1 MVVFL
6 SVFWA
11 SLPYI
16 GWLSLPSP
24 LPCQTIKSAIDHLHL
39 HLEDWLPADLCPPE
53 DILWS
58 KKLLVRFLFTGTA
71 LTTSPVSILRPNR
84 VSLCHPWLKTQCVQ
98 STVRSHTLQNKHCYP
113 ELFVAPRVL
122 SQGWHRLKRF
132 GLNMDRGE
140 VVSAVPVKRNRS
152 RSFFDQTISSGGQRS
167 AGSQS

>member
-1 MVVFL
+1 MIATYQLLYHPRTELPTTIPCNLSYLSRVQYTTYGLVRRRFGIKNNFWKMVVFL
-6 SVFWA
+6 SVYWA

-84 VSLCHPWLKTQCVQ
+84 GSLCHPWLKTLGATN
-98 STVRSHTLQNKHCYP
+98 S
-113 ELFVAPRVL
+113 
-122 SQGWHRLKRF
+122 
-132 GLNMDRGE
+132 
-140 VVSAVPVKRNRS
+140 S
-152 RSFFDQTISSGGQRS
+152 R
-167 AGSQS
+167 